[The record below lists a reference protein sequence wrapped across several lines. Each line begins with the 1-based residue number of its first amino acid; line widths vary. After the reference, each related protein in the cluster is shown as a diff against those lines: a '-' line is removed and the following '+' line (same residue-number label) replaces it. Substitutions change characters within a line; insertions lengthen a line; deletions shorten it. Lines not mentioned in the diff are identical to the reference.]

1 MLGLVPVQRLYF
13 VLPLALT
20 TWSGCLTSQSPSAK
34 ASDAARELNVTSR
47 FGDSTSVAT
56 MTSPTVRQ
64 QFLSRRTE
72 WGKLIRVVD
81 VELSSF
87 SMVDTDHATVLV
99 DFSWTRVDQ
108 GTLHATRV
116 RQEWSDTEGEWLLT
130 RERRDSGDIGLFG
143 ESIAKVDPE
152 PRPDVQFATRVIR

>member
-1 MLGLVPVQRLYF
+1 VAVFSRFAL

-20 TWSGCLTSQSPSAK
+20 TWAGCLGPQTPSAQ
-34 ASDAARELNVTSR
+34 ANDAARELNVTSR
-47 FGDSTSVAT
+47 FGDASSVAS
-56 MTSPTVRQ
+56 MTSPAVRD
-64 QFLSRRTE
+64 QFLNRRAE

-81 VELSSF
+81 VELASF
-87 SMVDTDHATVLV
+87 AMTDKDHATVMV

-116 RQEWSDTEGEWLLT
+116 RQEWADTDGAWLLV
-130 RERRDSGDIGLFG
+130 REHRDSGDIGLFG
-143 ESIAKVDPE
+143 EPIAQVDPE

>member
-1 MLGLVPVQRLYF
+1 MPRLLF

-20 TWSGCLTSQSPSAK
+20 TWAGCLTSQSPSAK

-47 FGDSTSVAT
+47 FGDSTSVAS
-56 MTSPTVRQ
+56 MTSPSVRD
-64 QFLSRRTE
+64 QFLSRRSE

-81 VELSSF
+81 VELASF
-87 SMVDTDHATVLV
+87 TMNDTEHATVMV

-116 RQEWSDTEGEWLLT
+116 RQEWSNTEGGEWLLT

-143 ESIAKVDPE
+143 EPIAKIDPE

>member
-1 MLGLVPVQRLYF
+1 MLERRFLV
-13 VLPLALT
+13 LALGLT
-20 TWSGCLTSQSPSAK
+20 TWAGCLGPQTPAAR

-47 FGDSTSVAT
+47 FGDSNSVAS
-56 MTSPTVRQ
+56 MTSPAVRD
-64 QFLSRRTE
+64 QFLSRRAE

-81 VELSSF
+81 VELAAF
-87 SMVDTDHATVLV
+87 TMNDTEHATVLV

-116 RQEWSDTEGEWLLT
+116 RQEWSDTEGAWLLV

-143 ESIAKVDPE
+143 EPIARADPE
-152 PRPDVQFATRVIR
+152 PRPDVQFPTRVIR